1 MGSGASKKHAVLK
14 CPDGFDNEKFK
25 KICVLFDKLDQDSN
39 FGVSSDELADIADL
53 HVENCQRRLTA
64 RLRAAAA
71 TFEHRLADIKRD
83 EERELATVRANK
95 DAERQRLSDDHQ
107 KEGDTL
113 RSKMEWYNAMDEDGR
128 ADAFMR
134 AVMPRDKDHI
144 DFWTFFEY
152 MKTRTDDITN
162 IEAS

>member
-39 FGVSSDELADIADL
+39 FGVSSDELTDIADL
-53 HVENCQRRLTA
+53 HVKNCQRRLEA
-64 RLRAAAA
+64 RLQAASA
-71 TFEHRLADIKRD
+71 TLEHKLTDTKRN
-83 EERELATVRANK
+83 EEREVARVRTAWN
-95 DAERQRLSDDHQ
+95 AERQRLSDDHQ
-107 KEGDTL
+107 KQADTL
-113 RSKMEWYNAMDEDGR
+113 RSKMEWYESMDADGR

-152 MKTRTDDITN
+152 MKTRTDDIKN
-162 IEAS
+162 IKD

>member
-14 CPDGFDNEKFK
+14 RPDGFDNEKFK

-39 FGVSSDELADIADL
+39 FGVSSDELTDIADL
-53 HVENCQRRLTA
+53 HVKNCQRRLEA
-64 RLRAAAA
+64 RLRAASA
-71 TFEHRLADIKRD
+71 TLEHNLTDTRRD
-83 EERELATVRANK
+83 EEREVARVRAAWN
-95 DAERQRLSDDHQ
+95 AERQRLSNEHQ
-107 KEGDTL
+107 KQADTL
-113 RSKMEWYNAMDEDGR
+113 RSKMEWYGSMDADGR

-152 MKTRTDDITN
+152 MKTRTDDIKN
-162 IEAS
+162 IKD